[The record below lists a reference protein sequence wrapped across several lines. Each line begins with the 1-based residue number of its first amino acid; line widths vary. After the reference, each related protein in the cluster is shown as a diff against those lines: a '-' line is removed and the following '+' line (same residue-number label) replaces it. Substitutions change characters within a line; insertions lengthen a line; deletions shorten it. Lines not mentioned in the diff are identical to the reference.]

1 MRQNQY
7 HTALVA
13 RGLQLLTRAVV
24 RYFDFLRSMPRA
36 AKVRLSKAVL
46 KDALLNAEI
55 FATL

>member
-1 MRQNQY
+1 M
-7 HTALVA
+7 
-13 RGLQLLTRAVV
+13 TRAVV

-36 AKVRLSKAVL
+36 AKVRLSKAAV